1 MSCFPQVTGI
11 DTGAGAVVFDKPVT
25 IGFVVKDR
33 LVPCVLCINLIR
45 NSCEQYLIMTSLTC
59 FAERVQSVTIPAST
73 PSTVCAMTAPKAS

>member
-33 LVPCVLCINLIR
+33 LVPCVRCINLIR
-45 NSCEQYLIMTSLTC
+45 GSETAVNSTS
-59 FAERVQSVTIPAST
+59 S
-73 PSTVCAMTAPKAS
+73 